1 MYKKFTKV
9 AAQRSLTG
17 GFTLIELLVVIAI
30 IGILAGIVLAS
41 LGTARG
47 GANDAKT
54 KEQLSNLRTAAELY
68 YANIGNYGTNATAN
82 ASCTGASTVF
92 VDSGVAPL
100 VTTSNYPSG
109 TSLVCRST
117 ALGTAWATS
126 ASLSSDFWCV
136 DSTGASKSETAAIA
150 GTVCP

>member
-1 MYKKFTKV
+1 MYKKFTK
-9 AAQRSLTG
+9 

-68 YANIGNYGTNATAN
+68 YANNNSSYGATAAACTTASTMFTLDPGVSSLVATAN
-82 ASCTGASTVF
+82 
-92 VDSGVAPL
+92 
-100 VTTSNYPSG
+100 YPSN
-109 TSLVCRST
+109 TVLACRST
-117 ALGTAWATS
+117 ATAWAVS

-136 DSTGASKSETAAIA
+136 DSTGASKTEAAGLGA
-150 GTVCP
+150 GVTVCP